1 MKVNT
6 SIKLILALVICQ
18 AAGLIG
24 SIFTAPAIPRWYA
37 SLVKPSF
44 NPPNWVFGPVWIMLY
59 VLMGVSLFLVWKQEG
74 RKTKVAIYVFFLQ
87 LALNTAWSPLFFGLE
102 MPLAAFVVIILL
114 WIAILVT
121 ILKFYKFSKL
131 ASYLLVPY
139 ILWVSFA
146 AVLNFFLW
154 FLN

>member
-44 NPPNWVFGPVWIMLY
+44 NPPNWVFGPVWITLY
-59 VLMGVSLFLVWKQEG
+59 VLMGVSLFLVWKQEDG
-74 RKTKVAIYVFFLQ
+74 KTKAAIYVFFLQ
-87 LALNTAWSPLFFGLE
+87 LALNTLWTPLFFGLE